1 MKDLQPCPCGQ
12 TPTALGLQPGD
23 TGSWAFTFGNCC
35 SDWNVE
41 FRLYHEPLDSDD
53 AMELAIEAWN
63 NAPRKQEE

>member
-1 MKDLQPCPCGQ
+1 MKNLKPCPCGQ

-23 TGSWAFTFGNCC
+23 TGRWAFAFGSCC
-35 SDWNVE
+35 SEWNVE
-41 FRLYHEPLDSDD
+41 FRLDYAPLDSEE